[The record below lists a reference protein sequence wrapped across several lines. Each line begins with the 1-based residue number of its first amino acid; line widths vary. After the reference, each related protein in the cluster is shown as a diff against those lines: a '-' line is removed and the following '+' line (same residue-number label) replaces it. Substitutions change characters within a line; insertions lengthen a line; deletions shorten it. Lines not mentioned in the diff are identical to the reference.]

1 MRLGSYT
8 LRELRRQRARTLLT
22 VAGVVLAFPFA
33 PAQWST
39 ARTVAA
45 GLFAG
50 LGTGLT
56 IVATRMLGAFGE

>member
-1 MRLGSYT
+1 MLST
-8 LRELRRQRARTLLT
+8 IKAHPWITACMVICA

-33 PAQWST
+33 PEDWGA

-50 LGTGLT
+50 FGTGLT